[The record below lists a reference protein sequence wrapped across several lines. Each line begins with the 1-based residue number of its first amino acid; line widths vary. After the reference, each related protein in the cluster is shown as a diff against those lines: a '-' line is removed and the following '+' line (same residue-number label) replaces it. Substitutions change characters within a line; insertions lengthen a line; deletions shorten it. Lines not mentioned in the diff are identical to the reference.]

1 MSILWFVLLVL
12 GSYLLGSLPVH
23 YMAAKLSR
31 GIDLRKYGT
40 SQVGAGNLWRMTR
53 SWKIALPIGIFD
65 ICKGMVMVWAAQ
77 AVGLGIA
84 QQTVVGLA
92 AIVGHNWSVFLHF
105 SGGRGIGTTLG
116 VILIVPL
123 INSLTSWDVITCAGI
138 IIAGTVILRS
148 SPLPVFLALIA
159 VPIVSWRLNEPLEIT
174 LGFLA
179 IFVIVIIKRVA
190 TQRPAVP
197 NVTKGQLLLNRLLF
211 DRDIRDRKAWMY
223 RKPAR
228 EGKQEG
234 DLV

>member
-77 AVGLGIA
+77 AVGLSIA
-84 QQTVVGLA
+84 QQVVVGLV
-92 AIVGHNWSVFLHF
+92 AIAGHNWSVFLHF
-105 SGGRGIGTTLG
+105 SGGRGIGTAFG
-116 VILIVPL
+116 VILIIPL
-123 INSLTSWDVITCAGI
+123 INGLAAWDVITFVT
-138 IIAGTVILRS
+138 IAVIGSIILRS
-148 SPLPVFLALIA
+148 SPLPVFLSLIA
-159 VPIVSWRLNEPLEIT
+159 VPVVSWILNEPLEIT

-179 IFVIVIIKRVA
+179 IFAIVVIKRVA
-190 TQRPAVP
+190 AQRPAIP

-228 EGKQEG
+228 EEKQEE